1 MDHEYRDQVVKLSQA
16 EDYTAFEDLIQM
28 AGCISM
34 VHTLSRRQEMCKAIT
49 KFIVFGRAHQGFDQF
64 CRGLETLGV
73 LGALKHHGT
82 RMKEVFEY
90 EKRLLDSTTIE
101 LLFEADLAKANS
113 NRRRQEEIV
122 LSNWRDFLL
131 DLEEGTEVPTLKDLL
146 VFVTGADGIPPLG
159 FDPLSTPAVSLGR
172 N

>member
-1 MDHEYRDQVVKLSQA
+1 
-16 EDYTAFEDLIQM
+16 
-28 AGCISM
+28 
-34 VHTLSRRQEMCKAIT
+34 
-49 KFIVFGRAHQGFDQF
+49 
-64 CRGLETLGV
+64 
-73 LGALKHHGT
+73 
-82 RMKEVFEY
+82 MKEVFEY

-113 NRRRQEEIV
+113 NRHRQEEIV

-159 FDPLSTPAVSLGR
+159 FDPSPRLLFHSADIESPEDKKNFLFANTCANSLSLPMLVDYELFKKNMVAAIQIKLFTTE
-172 N
+172 

>member
-34 VHTLSRRQEMCKAIT
+34 VHTLSRRQEMCK
-49 KFIVFGRAHQGFDQF
+49 AHQGFDQF

-122 LSNWRDFLL
+122 LSN
-131 DLEEGTEVPTLKDLL
+131 
-146 VFVTGADGIPPLG
+146 
-159 FDPLSTPAVSLGR
+159 
-172 N
+172 